1 MHAHVKKLGLTLRKS
16 LLRSKIGC
24 TLHNMEQMMFG
35 VKSRLNLY
43 NMLTITRHCLL
54 VRGAY
59 HFFSGMGLGTVFT
72 LQGLS
77 GCPNMFLPR
86 MTPTRFRGRITN
98 RQMQATATYENKTNT

>member
-1 MHAHVKKLGLTLRKS
+1 MHAHVKKLGLTLCKS

-43 NMLTITRHCLL
+43 NMLTTTGHCLL
-54 VRGAY
+54 VRGASP
-59 HFFSGMGLGTVFT
+59 FFSGMGLGTEFT

-98 RQMQATATYENKTNT
+98 RQMQATATYENITDT